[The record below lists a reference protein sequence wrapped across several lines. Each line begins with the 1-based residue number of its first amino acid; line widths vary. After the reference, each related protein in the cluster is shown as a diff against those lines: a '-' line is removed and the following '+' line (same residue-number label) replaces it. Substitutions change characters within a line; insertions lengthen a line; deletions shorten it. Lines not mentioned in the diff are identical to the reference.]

1 MKTIEAFR
9 ERLEELISEYFD
21 VPSDF
26 YRPDGT
32 LHEGAVEKMI
42 WMIISNEIFTVR
54 ELQQEAMTYDVALPR
69 QYIAECVAK
78 WERIKEVEDEL

>member
-1 MKTIEAFR
+1 MDTSEAFR

-21 VPSDF
+21 IPSEF

-32 LHEGAVEKMI
+32 LHEGAGEKMI
-42 WMIISNEIFTVR
+42 WIIISNEIFTAR
-54 ELQQEAMTYDVALPR
+54 ELQQEAMKYDVALPR

-78 WERIKEVEDEL
+78 WEKIKDTK